1 MEEIM
6 NQSHYQY
13 WPKRVPKSLVYPQ
26 TPLYEFLQT
35 SAARYPDRPAII
47 YYGRLITFSEMW
59 TECERLAGALSEFG
73 IKKGDRVALYLQNTP
88 HFSIGFLAAIRA
100 GAVVAPMNPMLVA
113 AEFAHLLADSGAKIV
128 ITTTDLYPRIAD
140 ACRDAGVSEVIVGSY
155 RDYLPTETGLPIPE
169 FMLQA
174 PPLIEGTRDWF
185 SALAKASEPPA
196 VSFSVD
202 DVCLLPYTAGSTG
215 QPKGCMHTHATVT
228 ANVLGSIIWSAST
241 CMSVN
246 LATLPLFHVTG
257 MVHSFLAPIAVGAPC
272 VLLTR
277 WDRQA
282 ALMAIEKHGVSVW
295 PNITTMLT
303 DLLATPDIEKRDL
316 SSLDFVGGGGA
327 PLPAVLA
334 ERFNRITG
342 LTFVEGYGL
351 TETISQTHWNP
362 PDRAIPGSIGIPV
375 FGVDA
380 RVIEISTFKETQTG
394 EQGEIVVNGPSVLK
408 GYWNKPEETEEAFIE
423 LEDGKKFL
431 RTGDIGHMDEEGYFY
446 VSDRLKRMI
455 NAAGFKVWPAEVE
468 SVLYRHPAVLE
479 ACVIGVP
486 DAKRVENV
494 KALISL
500 RPESIG
506 KITED
511 EIIQWSKERMSAYK
525 YPRLVEFVESLPKTG
540 VGKIPWR
547 LLQEQERAKLSSK
560 K

>member
-1 MEEIM
+1 M
-6 NQSHYQY
+6 NQTHYKY

-47 YYGRLITFSEMW
+47 YYGRSITFSEMW
-59 TECERLAGALSEFG
+59 SGCERLAGALTGFG

-88 HFSIGFLAAIRA
+88 HFAIGFLGVIRA
-100 GAVVAPMNPMLVA
+100 GAVVTPMNPMLVA
-113 AEFAHLLADSGAKIV
+113 DEFAHVLSDSGAKIV

-140 ACRDAGVSEVIVGSY
+140 ACRDSGVSEIIVGSY
-155 RDYLPTETGLPIPE
+155 RDYLPAQSEAPVPE

-174 PPLIEGTRDWF
+174 PSSIEGTRDWLTT
-185 SALAKASEPPA
+185 LAGASKAPSEP
-196 VSFSVD
+196 VSVD

-215 QPKGCMHTHATVT
+215 FPKGCMHTHATVT

-282 ALMAIEKHGVSVW
+282 ALMAIEKYGVSVW

-316 SSLDFVGGGGA
+316 SSLEFVGGGGA

-334 ERFNRITG
+334 ETFNKITG

-362 PDRAIPGSIGIPV
+362 PDRAKPGSIGIPV
-375 FGVDA
+375 FGVDS
-380 RVIEISTFKETQTG
+380 RVIEISTFKEARPG

-408 GYWNKPEETEEAFIE
+408 GYWNKPQETEEAFIE
-423 LEDGKKFL
+423 LENGKKFL
-431 RTGDIGHMDEEGYFY
+431 RTGD
-446 VSDRLKRMI
+446 
-455 NAAGFKVWPAEVE
+455 
-468 SVLYRHPAVLE
+468 
-479 ACVIGVP
+479 
-486 DAKRVENV
+486 
-494 KALISL
+494 
-500 RPESIG
+500 
-506 KITED
+506 
-511 EIIQWSKERMSAYK
+511 
-525 YPRLVEFVESLPKTG
+525 
-540 VGKIPWR
+540 
-547 LLQEQERAKLSSK
+547 
-560 K
+560 